1 MAKEKINT
9 LDKSIKE
16 AVIND
21 EPKLS
26 LDDIII
32 QYSKIASQIED
43 SGGEV
48 TEELEKELVITQE
61 NIKHKLCGYRYIILK
76 NESIINGLYK
86 TEIEKLQNR
95 TKSLTKTNDYFK
107 QKACIAAE
115 IFGEDNKYKSDVIN
129 VSSVETVSLD
139 VNEEEVNKSL
149 TNIIEAIYANNTV
162 HIEEETN
169 IIKTDLNFNDLS
181 PLQVATILDL
191 LHNSNNVELTN
202 LHLNTTL
209 NISLNRKAAKELVQ
223 EVEETNEGLIA
234 QYEHYCKQVSEED
247 ALLIPKPELRKI
259 AFRGLSLKTSHYP
272 RFS

>member
-95 TKSLTKTNDYFK
+95 TKSLTRTNDYFK

-115 IFGEDNKYKSDVIN
+115 IFGENNKYKSDVIN

-149 TNIIEAIYANNTV
+149 TNIRDAIFNTRV
-162 HIEEETN
+162 EHIEEELELVKTSLTIEATPEVLSN
-169 IIKTDLNFNDLS
+169 ILAVIY
-181 PLQVATILDL
+181 
-191 LHNSNNVELTN
+191 NSDSEKKIGTEQDEI
-202 LHLNTTL
+202 TL
-209 NISLNRKAAKELVQ
+209 NVSLNRKAAKELVQ

-234 QYEHYCKQVSEED
+234 QYEHYCKQVPEED
-247 ALLIPKPELRKI
+247 RESIPKPVLNKI
-259 AFRGLSLKTSHYP
+259 AFKGLSLKTSHYP